1 MKKLITICL
10 LIAATFYVNAQTNS
24 PTKEQTINFIKGYY
38 EEKSFTC
45 ELSWTNNDRSFNVD
59 DNFVIEFD
67 NSTITISWR
76 HTYTYINDKETDLSH
91 DKVSLNKAKI
101 NLSKIELIS
110 FSGFTRKNCTA
121 WSAKL
126 IASYGNKSELSKS
139 SYMKYRNNGIK
150 EDESNKV
157 TYEKEIDIPINVCDD
172 CDPDVQYEKILKA
185 FNHLRKLCGAPEPI
199 KF

>member
-10 LIAATFYVNAQTNS
+10 LIAATCSVKAQQK

-45 ELSWTNNDRSFNVD
+45 ELSRTNDSRAFNVD
-59 DNFVIEFD
+59 DNFLIEFD
-67 NSTITISWR
+67 NSTMTISWR
-76 HTYTYINDKETDLSH
+76 HTYTYIHDKETDLSH
-91 DKVSLNKAKI
+91 DKVSQNKAKI

-110 FSGFTRKNCTA
+110 FSGFTRGNCTA

-126 IASYGNKSELSKS
+126 VASYGNKIELSKS
-139 SYMKYRNNGIK
+139 SYMKSRNNGIK
-150 EDESNKV
+150 KDESTKV
-157 TYEKEIDIPINVCDD
+157 TYEKEINIPINVCDD
-172 CDPDVQYEKILKA
+172 CDPNVQYEKILKA